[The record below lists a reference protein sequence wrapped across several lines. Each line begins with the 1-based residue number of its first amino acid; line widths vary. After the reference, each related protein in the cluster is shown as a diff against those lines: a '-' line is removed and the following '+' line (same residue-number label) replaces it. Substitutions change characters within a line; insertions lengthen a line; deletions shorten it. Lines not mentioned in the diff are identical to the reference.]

1 MSRMAPISAPYHLPV
16 KSYEVNRKIP
26 VKTPYHGFRLKSEQ
40 FDFGKKKGYHRKA
53 HLKSSRMTQISAP

>member
-16 KSYEVNRKIP
+16 KSDEVNRKIP

-40 FDFGKKKGYHRKA
+40 FDFGKKKDTIGKRI
-53 HLKSSRMTQISAP
+53 SRVAE